1 MKVCVV
7 ELGYNHSFCHDL
19 NNHTDIEVRKPLFN
33 NNPVKCNP
41 CADCCAE
48 EGQHLRDVRRD
59 HDPGRQ
65 TGDNLILPPPA
76 QVPTMIYAVLAGS
89 LSDKFGRGPLL
100 VLPIV
105 GQILEGIALLANK
118 VWFAELPLEALWL
131 ANVYDWF
138 GGSAVWYLGVYTFAA
153 DITSVEQRAS
163 RMARY
168 GGIS

>member
-1 MKVCVV
+1 MQIAV
-7 ELGYNHSFCHDL
+7 
-19 NNHTDIEVRKPLFN
+19 
-33 NNPVKCNP
+33 
-41 CADCCAE
+41 
-48 EGQHLRDVRRD
+48 QRRVNTLEMYGEIMTQVD
-59 HDPGRQ
+59 RRHRIHPAP
-65 TGDNLILPPPA
+65 PPPA

-168 GGIS
+168 GGKGY